1 MLISVL
7 TNTGSPV
14 LTALLTEAGGPVLTP
29 VLTDA
34 ETCTSAWLQEAGH
47 LLGFAGSDNR
57 SIVASEVCCL

>member
-1 MLISVL
+1 M
-7 TNTGSPV
+7 